1 LPLSVRAPYLQ
12 ENAMTSHRI
21 ATTREKPTLG
31 DFKSGDAETRPL
43 PRKPA
48 ARPLRAPAG
57 HRGPRALGPV
67 ALVVP
72 DAAPSAEV
80 APALPANENA
90 AESERS
96 VAESVSVSAS
106 PYREVIERTR
116 GSQAYANLVSRGLK
130 PLGR

>member
-1 LPLSVRAPYLQ
+1 
-12 ENAMTSHRI
+12 MTSHRI
-21 ATTREKPTLG
+21 ATTRETPTLG
-31 DFKSGDAETRPL
+31 DFKSGDAETRPE

-67 ALVVP
+67 ALVAP
-72 DAAPSAEV
+72 DAAPSADV

-90 AESERS
+90 EKTGP
-96 VAESVSVSAS
+96 VSAS
-106 PYREVIERTR
+106 PYREVVERTR